1 MLTKKPRVNIIVE
14 QPLYM
19 AMQDLANREGVSM
32 STIARNLIR
41 EAIELREEV
50 ALATFADKQMK
61 TFNRKASLSHEAV
74 WK

>member
-19 AMQDLANREGVSM
+19 AIQDLANREGVSM
-32 STIARNLIR
+32 STIARDLIQ

-50 ALATFADKQMK
+50 ALPGGALFLYNPHNDTHRIK
-61 TFNRKASLSHEAV
+61 N
-74 WK
+74 